1 MLKGV
6 MDRLVEVEVVLE
18 AIYQLIISH
27 LSTKELYLYQQWIN
41 GSVLLE

>member
-18 AIYQLIISH
+18 AIYQLIIS
-27 LSTKELYLYQQWIN
+27 LLLTKELYLYQQWIN